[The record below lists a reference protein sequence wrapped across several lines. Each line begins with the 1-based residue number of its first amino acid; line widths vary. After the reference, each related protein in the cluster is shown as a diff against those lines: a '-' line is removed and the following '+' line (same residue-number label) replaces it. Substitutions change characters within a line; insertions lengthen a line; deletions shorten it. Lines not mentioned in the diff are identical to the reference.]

1 MKSFDEVKNELDE
14 DGLFGDCLVKT
25 EEFLEWM
32 ETGSVSRY
40 DGVGEIHNGDE
51 FVTVAFKDN
60 IFDFIC
66 KEAAKMTKEEFINKY
81 PYVAWYNK

>member
-1 MKSFDEVKNELDE
+1 MKSFDEVKNEL
-14 DGLFGDCLVKT
+14 GTFGDCLVNT

-40 DGVGEIHNGDE
+40 DDVGEIHNGDE
-51 FVTVAFKDN
+51 FVTQAFKDD

-66 KEAAKMTKEEFINKY
+66 KEAIKMTKEEFINKY
-81 PYVAWYNK
+81 PYVA

>member
-1 MKSFDEVKNELDE
+1 MRSFDEVKNELGD
-14 DGLFGDCLVKT
+14 LSDCLVKT

-32 ETGSVSRY
+32 EDGSVTSY
-40 DGVGEIHNGDE
+40 DGVGEIHNGNE
-51 FVTVAFKDN
+51 FVTAAFEDD

-66 KEAAKMTKEEFINKY
+66 EEAEKMTKEEFINKY

>member
-1 MKSFDEVKNELDE
+1 MKTFDEVKNELDE

-32 ETGSVSRY
+32 ETGNVSRY

-51 FVTVAFKDN
+51 FVTKPFEDD

-66 KEAAKMTKEEFINKY
+66 KEATKMTKEEFINKY